1 MSNKAKV
8 FYEWDVEWV
17 DEESF
22 DIIEHDHAEK
32 LEQLSHYIVDDK
44 MRSSQFRHDAGVFFR
59 LVLVRDLI
67 EPNAG
72 VFGGGGVLDR
82 SWCYLTSD
90 GTLPETTDSGYKI
103 PKKYIAEF
111 EKNKS
116 WASKL
121 GNRQPDDYD
130 WIQHQHKWLEVNN
143 G

>member
-82 SWCYLTSD
+82 SWCYLTSA

>member
-22 DIIEHDHAEK
+22 DILEHDHADK
-32 LEQLSHYIVDDK
+32 LEQLSHYIVDGK
-44 MRSSQFRHDAGVFFR
+44 QFIHDEGMFFR

-72 VFGGGGVLDR
+72 PFGGGGVLDR
-82 SWCYLTSD
+82 SWCYLTSN

-121 GNRQPDDYD
+121 GDRQPADYD

>member
-22 DIIEHDHAEK
+22 DIIEHDHADK
-32 LEQLSHYIVDDK
+32 LEQLSHYIVDGK
-44 MRSSQFRHDAGVFFR
+44 QFIHDEGMFFR